1 MRKLLLVAPVL
12 LLAGGAFAQT
22 QRWEY
27 GAGNGDGVQ
36 YQGPKPTYNYA
47 YGPGNGDGIQSG
59 ATAQTGYA
67 YGGENQTG
75 GMVQMTQP
83 QPKQQTASPKPSQ
96 TARPSNHS

>member
-12 LLAGGAFAQT
+12 LLAGAASAQT

-36 YQGPKPTYNYA
+36 YQGPKPVYNYA
-47 YGPGNGDGIQSG
+47 YGPGNGDGVQSG
-59 ATAQTGYA
+59 TTAQTGYA

-75 GMVQMTQP
+75 GTVQMTQP
-83 QPKQQTASPKPSQ
+83 QPKQQTASPNSSQ
-96 TARPSNHS
+96 TARSGNHS

>member
-12 LLAGGAFAQT
+12 LLASVSSAQT

-47 YGPGNGDGIQSG
+47 YGPGNGDGVQSG
-59 ATAQTGYA
+59 VAPQTGYA

-96 TARPSNHS
+96 KAKPGNRS